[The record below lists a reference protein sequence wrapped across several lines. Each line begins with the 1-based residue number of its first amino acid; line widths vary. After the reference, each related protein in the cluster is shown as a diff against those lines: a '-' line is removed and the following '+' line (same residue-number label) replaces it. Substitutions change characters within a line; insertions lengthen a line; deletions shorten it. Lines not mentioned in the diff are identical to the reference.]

1 MIRFLNM
8 SNKEHHEV
16 CIICVELEKNRLTLA
31 EARRNYTEMAST
43 IDEEHREEL
52 EEKLFPPTIYEEYFE
67 YFSMMKGTIGSD

>member
-1 MIRFLNM
+1 M
-8 SNKEHHEV
+8 

-31 EARRNYTEMAST
+31 EARRNYSEMKSV

-67 YFSMMKGTIGSD
+67 YFSMMKGTNGSDQI